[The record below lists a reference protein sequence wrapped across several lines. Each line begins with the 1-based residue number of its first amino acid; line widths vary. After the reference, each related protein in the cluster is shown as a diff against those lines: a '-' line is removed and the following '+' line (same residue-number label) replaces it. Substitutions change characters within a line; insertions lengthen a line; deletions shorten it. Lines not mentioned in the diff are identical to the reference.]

1 MAGLLRVT
9 RPSLL
14 TLGVIN
20 GNASLTTLYPHNT
33 PNHCQRHNPDDH
45 QKQNVQITLSGTFK
59 RLANSTGQAC
69 YDPREDQQRDTIAD
83 ALFRDLLTEPHHEY
97 GAGYQRGY
105 GHKEKGKS
113 RVVRK
118 ARKAD
123 RHRQRLHECQR
134 NRTVTRVL
142 INLTTPGIT
151 LFLKLFQLR

>member
-69 YDPREDQQRDTIAD
+69 YDPAKISNEIPLPMPFSVICSPSHIMNTAPVTSVVTATKKKVNPGLYAKPEKLTDIAN
-83 ALFRDLLTEPHHEY
+83 ACTN
-97 GAGYQRGY
+97 A
-105 GHKEKGKS
+105 S
-113 RVVRK
+113 
-118 ARKAD
+118 A
-123 RHRQRLHECQR
+123 
-134 NRTVTRVL
+134 TV
-142 INLTTPGIT
+142 P
-151 LFLKLFQLR
+151 